1 MTLPTSIGSA
11 SHFDQGTDDP
21 KQARAQLK
29 QIRDDLETINNHLK
43 ASAFLAPSTPLGIGH
58 GLESSGGNLRAKLQT
73 NPGLARSADGLALD
87 INGLTAETAPAVADV
102 VALYDASAA
111 ALRKMTLQ
119 NLLKVINALTEDSTP
134 DTTADFVAAYDAS
147 AGTAKKVKLANLA
160 GTWQKLDS
168 QTPSAQSTVDFE
180 TSFTNSTFVA
190 HRLVFDELRGSID
203 SQLPIVRVKAG
214 GAYKSGASDYA
225 WSGKYRRVDTGVEV
239 TGRSSTDSSISLSAG
254 DGLGNAANERG
265 RGWIEIQKPTLTG
278 FGFVT
283 CNLLYFDQQGFP
295 YEAHTAGQFLT
306 VGAIEGLQV
315 LFASGTLSG
324 NFLQVGLSNA

>member
-43 ASAFLAPSTPLGIGH
+43 ASAFLAPSSPLGIGD

-87 INGLTAETAPAVADV
+87 VNGLSAETAPAVADTI
-102 VALYDASAA
+102 ALYDATAA
-111 ALRKMTLQ
+111 ALRKMTLE

-160 GTWQKLDS
+160 GTWQKLAS
-168 QTPSAQSTVDFE
+168 ATPSAASSVDFE
-180 TSFTNSTFVA
+180 TSFANSAFVA
-190 HRLVFDELRGSID
+190 HRIVFDDVRPSANDHAL
-203 SQLPIVRVKAG
+203 LLRVKAG
-214 GAYKSGASDYA
+214 GAYKSGAGDYA
-225 WSGKYRRVDTGVEV
+225 WSGMQRQITNGVETSGAAATDSAINV
-239 TGRSSTDSSISLSAG
+239 TGGDTLSNG
-254 DGLGNAANERG
+254 ANTRA
-265 RGWIEIQKPTLTG
+265 RGWIEIQNPTLTG
-278 FGFVT
+278 FGLVSCT
-283 CNLLYFDQQGFP
+283 LLYFDSQPFAFRAQ
-295 YEAHTAGQFLT
+295 TAGQYLT
-306 VGAIEGLQV
+306 AGAIEGLRL
-315 LFASGTLSG
+315 LFASTTITG
-324 NFLQVGLSNA
+324 NFLHIGLSNA